1 MKLGAIV
8 LSAHSK
14 TSADYFQIDLK
25 TAGAHLSYL
34 CYVQSVVSVV
44 SVTHPSDGSFN
55 Y

>member
-1 MKLGAIV
+1 M

-25 TAGAHLSYL
+25 TAGEQLSYL

-44 SVTHPSDGSFN
+44 PVTNPSDGSF
-55 Y
+55 YY